1 MLSVEE
7 ALQHVLAVA
16 RPGAA
21 ERVALRDSLGRT
33 LAEDVASDVDSPPH
47 DKALVD
53 GYAVQ
58 SADFARRGAEE
69 SDHRIEM
76 EVVEE
81 VTAGAVPTQAVATGR
96 AIRIMTGAPIPDGA
110 DAVVM
115 VEQTRWQ
122 VESGVPLGV
131 VQFFNKDVRPGQNIM
146 RRAASLRRGQVVL
159 GSGTSLRPAEI
170 GLLAEVGRLD
180 VSVFC
185 RPNVA
190 VMPTGN
196 ELVEPGV
203 VPGPGKIRNSNG
215 PMLSASVAR
224 AGATAVD
231 LGIGRDDREQLH
243 ELVRRGLD
251 CDALVISGGVSAGVL
266 DLVPEVLAKLGVEQ
280 IFHKID
286 MKPGKPLW
294 FGVAGGTRSADST
307 DAKTLVF
314 GLPGNPVSSFVCF
327 ELFVAPALAVMCGR
341 PDADPI
347 RLQAALG
354 HPHEHRGDRPTYHP
368 ARVSWPDGAAIV
380 EPIDWRGSSDLRAL
394 ADANALALFA
404 AGDKHYEAG
413 DLVACQL
420 LR

>member
-7 ALQHVLAVA
+7 ALQHVLTVA
-16 RPGAA
+16 QPGAA

-58 SADFARRGAEE
+58 SADFSRRGAQE
-69 SDHRIEM
+69 SDQNIEM
-76 EVVEE
+76 EVIEE
-81 VTAGAVPTQAVATGR
+81 VTAGAVPTRAVAAGR
-96 AIRIMTGAPIPDGA
+96 AVRVMTGAPIPDGA

-115 VEQTRWQ
+115 VEHTAWHA
-122 VESGVPLGV
+122 EAGVPLGV
-131 VQFFNKDVRPGQNIM
+131 VQFAHKDVRPSQNIM
-146 RRAASLRRGQVVL
+146 RRAVSLRRGQVVL
-159 GSGTSLRPAEI
+159 GSGTPLRPSEI
-170 GLLAEVGRLD
+170 GLLAEIGRHD

-185 RPNVA
+185 RPRVA

-215 PMLSASVAR
+215 PMLLACAAR
-224 AGATAVD
+224 AGAAVVD
-231 LGIGRDDREQLH
+231 LGIGRDDREQLQ

-266 DLVPEVLAKLGVEQ
+266 DLVPEVLANLGVRQ
-280 IFHKID
+280 IFHKVQ
-286 MKPGKPLW
+286 MKPGKPVW
-294 FGVAGGTRSADST
+294 FGVAGGTGSTDSN

-327 ELFVAPALAVMCGR
+327 ELFVAPALALMCGR
-341 PDADPI
+341 PEADPI
-347 RLQAALG
+347 RLQAALS

-368 ARVSWPDGAAIV
+368 ARVSWPDGAAVV
-380 EPIDWRGSSDLRAL
+380 EPIAWRGSSDLRAL

-404 AGDKHYEAG
+404 AGDKQYGAG
-413 DLVACQL
+413 DLVSCQML
-420 LR
+420 H